1 MGYLHMNKL
10 LIPALAGFAIA
21 GFALSAHAGPAGNGP
36 GCAWSVSKQQ
46 VVHTPMLTASELL
59 KVTKVPSKADSSP
72 LEAFLKTVPTGKKT
86 GS

>member
-10 LIPALAGFAIA
+10 LIPALAGFATA
-21 GFALSAHAGPAGNGP
+21 GLALSAHAGPDGNGL

-46 VVHTPMLTASELL
+46 VVHTPMPIASELL
-59 KVTKVPSKADSSP
+59 KVTKVPSKADSSS

>member
-21 GFALSAHAGPAGNGP
+21 GFALSAHAGPDGDGL

-46 VVHTPMLTASELL
+46 VVHTPVPTASDLV
-59 KVTKVPSKADSSP
+59 KITKVPSKAGESS
-72 LEAFLKTVPTGKKT
+72 LNAYLKTVPTGKKT